1 MEAVFP
7 VQNGEV
13 KPVQASAAD
22 SVQIVNET
30 KAAEQKDEGK
40 AVEPA
45 STTSNE
51 QQAAAEST
59 PLVSDKEEKKEE
71 AEKEAP
77 PTETTPLDDTSNGPT
92 VTVEVWGC
100 RPWLCPLMEISA
112 SVLCFFKLPYECI
125 NIVKLLDLWKNL
137 IKYLMSVSKMFDL
150 N

>member
-1 MEAVFP
+1 MEAAFP

-40 AVEPA
+40 AEEPA
-45 STTSNE
+45 STTSND

-59 PLVSDKEEKKEE
+59 PLVPDGDKEEKKEE

-77 PTETTPLDDTSNGPT
+77 PTETTPLDDTSNGPA
-92 VTVEVWGC
+92 VTVEV
-100 RPWLCPLMEISA
+100 
-112 SVLCFFKLPYECI
+112 
-125 NIVKLLDLWKNL
+125 
-137 IKYLMSVSKMFDL
+137 
-150 N
+150 

>member
-1 MEAVFP
+1 MEAAFP

-40 AVEPA
+40 AEEPA

-59 PLVSDKEEKKEE
+59 PLVPDGDKEEKKEE

-77 PTETTPLDDTSNGPT
+77 PTETTPLDDTSNGPA
-92 VTVEVWGC
+92 VTVEVWAWRDC
-100 RPWLCPLMEISA
+100 VHWWEEALQFYAFL
-112 SVLCFFKLPYECI
+112 
-125 NIVKLLDLWKNL
+125 N
-137 IKYLMSVSKMFDL
+137 YLMNV
-150 N
+150 